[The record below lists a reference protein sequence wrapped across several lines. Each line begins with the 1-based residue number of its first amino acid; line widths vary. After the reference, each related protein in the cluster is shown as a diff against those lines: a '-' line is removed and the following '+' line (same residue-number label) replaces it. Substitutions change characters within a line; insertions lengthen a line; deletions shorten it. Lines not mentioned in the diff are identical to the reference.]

1 MKKTSVGLV
10 ILADIP
16 TMGGLNA
23 VLQERGKFNHEEN
36 RPESWPGACQ
46 VTAHGKCT
54 EGESIKD
61 GLMREIYEELGA
73 AMAEVI
79 ADVAAHNVVELNRVE
94 TDEKLVVTFGCRFA
108 AYTIFGED
116 PFKDNVFRL
125 HESSG
130 GLRMVNRQGVDKIVD
145 LAKNF
150 NKVDGVKDPEITA
163 MFADEK
169 EAVRLAFEKLS

>member
-10 ILADIP
+10 VLADIP

-46 VTAHGKCT
+46 VTAHGKCV
-54 EGESIKD
+54 EGESIRN
-61 GLMREIYEELGA
+61 GLIREIREELGDKMAHVFVNMA
-73 AMAEVI
+73 ADDVI
-79 ADVAAHNVVELNRVE
+79 ELNRVE
-94 TDEKLVVTFGCRFA
+94 TDEKLVVTYGCRFA
-108 AYTIFGED
+108 ANTIFGEH
-116 PFKDNVFRL
+116 PLSDNIFCL
-125 HESSG
+125 HDSALR
-130 GLRMVNRQGVDKIVD
+130 LRMVNRQEVEKIVD

-150 NKVDGVKDPEITA
+150 TKAEGVKDRSVTA

-169 EAVRLAFEKLS
+169 EAVRLAFEKLG